1 MVIDSTN
8 ETIEL
13 LLGASV
19 AATQAD
25 FSCVFDEITP
35 TILTPNETNGSSN
48 NTTPVTIVGSPS
60 SGNARQV
67 REVLVINRDTA
78 TITVTI
84 RYNNTSIT
92 RTLFKATLQ
101 TGDCISFNIETGWK
115 VTDANGLIEMSTTNV
130 QPFANMRLS
139 ELYANGGNSTSS
151 LNAIAPMMSMG
162 KAAKAYSTI
171 TFRYNVTTAGAT
183 ITWAE
188 MAVYRLCQPNVMGTQ
203 QAWYRLGYADTS
215 AVWNSLGLKST
226 TISVPGCRAGDDLY
240 VIFGINA
247 VTTVQFRGTQ
257 VADVNSSNLNSILN
271 GTTATA
277 WRPSTQPLYQAST
290 FSNSISAI
298 IFNWTGA

>member
-1 MVIDSTN
+1 MVVNSTN

-35 TILTPNETNGSSN
+35 NTVTPSETNGSSN
-48 NTTPVTIVGSPS
+48 NTTAVTLVGSPP

-67 REVLVINRDTA
+67 REVMVINRDTA
-78 TITVTI
+78 NITATI

-101 TGDCISFNIETGWK
+101 IGDCISYNIETGWK
-115 VTDANGLIEMSTTNV
+115 VTDANGLIELSTTNV
-130 QPFANMRLS
+130 QPFASMRTS

-151 LNAIAPMMSMG
+151 LNLTAPMMSMG

-171 TFRYNVTTAGAT
+171 TFRYNIVTQAST

-203 QAWYRLGYADTS
+203 QAWYRLGFADTS
-215 AVWNSLGLKST
+215 AVWNSTGLKST
-226 TISVPGCRAGDDLY
+226 TITVSGCRAGDDLY
-240 VIFGINA
+240 VVFGNSATSTA
-247 VTTVQFRGTQ
+247 VFRGTQ
-257 VADVNSSNLNSILN
+257 VADVNASNLNSILN
-271 GTTATA
+271 GTSATA
-277 WRPSTQPLYQAST
+277 WRPSTQPFYQAST

-298 IFNWTGA
+298 VFNWTGT